1 MHPSLQHLDHR
12 PWALPVKPWDFRQRW
27 MDLLFAH
34 WPIPASSVRHLVPA
48 ELEIDEF
55 DGTTWVGVVPF
66 RMEGIAPRRLPSL
79 PWVSA
84 FAELNLRLYVR
95 YRGKPGVFFISLD
108 AANPLAVWTA
118 RRFFHLPYF
127 NAQMTATRDGEAIDY
142 HSRRVGPGTP
152 VTFKGRY
159 WPTSDV
165 YRATAG
171 SLEHFLIERY
181 CLFTKTP
188 AGVMLC
194 GEVHHAPWPVQRAT
208 AEITENTIATGQ
220 GIPIDGP
227 PALLHFSRSI
237 DVALWRFTRADAA
250 VTAASQ

>member
-1 MHPSLQHLDHR
+1 
-12 PWALPVKPWDFRQRW
+12 

-34 WPIPASSVRHLVPA
+34 WPIAASVVRHLVPA

-66 RMEGIAPRRLPSL
+66 RMEGIAPRRCPSL

-127 NAQMTATRDGEAIDY
+127 NAAMRVTRAGDAIEYTSKRTDA
-142 HSRRVGPGTP
+142 GPA
-152 VTFKGRY
+152 VTFDGRY
-159 WPTSDV
+159 GPLGDPFSAG
-165 YRATAG
+165 RG
-171 SLEHFLIERY
+171 SLEHFLVERY
-181 CLFTKTP
+181 CLFTKT
-188 AGVMLC
+188 ARGVMLC
-194 GEVHHAPWPVQRAT
+194 GEVHHQPWPLQRAS
-208 AEITENTIATGQ
+208 AEIATNTVATAQ
-220 GIPIDGP
+220 GIPIEGP
-227 PALLHFSRSI
+227 PALLHFSRAI
-237 DVALWRFTRADAA
+237 DVALWRFDVA
-250 VTAASQ
+250 